1 MKKVSK
7 NQVMSIAAL
16 LILHLTT
23 TVNLSAQTIRKLTF
37 EGVLSEHKIAV
48 GEFSPALPAD
58 WNAYTHLVVE
68 MRTSSPQR
76 FSLWV
81 YRNNGTPVRL
91 MLQPF
96 GQNVWFRA
104 SIPLQYLKGMDKSGN
119 DLASSINRRTN
130 SFWMSVWGPFGDIN
144 SVEAVGFAMTY
155 PINKPTVE
163 IRSIH
168 LSKQDEGSEF
178 LEKLPVLNEFNQW
191 ANADWPGKIKSKE
204 QLAKE
209 LADEEKSF
217 GSNAD
222 YGYCDMGGYKNTMAK
237 ATGFFHVEQI
247 NSKWWFIDPHGHYF
261 LSTGANG
268 TSTRRPGA
276 ANPTATPITSDAS
289 TKIAKRLA
297 SWGMTT
303 GGDGRVNTT
312 MLRWP
317 NTPATTF
324 LGMPDVY
331 SDDFEA
337 NIDKAANT
345 QCTAMK
351 NDPLLLGYF
360 IGNEPP
366 WDTRESE
373 VADMILAGP
382 KTNTQ
387 TKLKAFLAQG
397 DSYKRRKEFVIAAF
411 EHYLDV
417 ICKAVKK

>member
-1 MKKVSK
+1 MKYFSK
-7 NQVMSIAAL
+7 NQLKLSSFLLTAFIVTIAN
-16 LILHLTT
+16 
-23 TVNLSAQTIRKLTF
+23 VKAQTIRKLTF
-37 EGVLSEHKIAV
+37 EGVLSEHKIPI

-276 ANPTATPITSDAS
+276 PNAAATPATSDAS
-289 TKIAKRLA
+289 TKITKRLA

-303 GGDGRVNTT
+303 GGDGRANTT

-373 VADMILAGP
+373 VADMI
-382 KTNTQ
+382 
-387 TKLKAFLAQG
+387 
-397 DSYKRRKEFVIAAF
+397 
-411 EHYLDV
+411 
-417 ICKAVKK
+417 